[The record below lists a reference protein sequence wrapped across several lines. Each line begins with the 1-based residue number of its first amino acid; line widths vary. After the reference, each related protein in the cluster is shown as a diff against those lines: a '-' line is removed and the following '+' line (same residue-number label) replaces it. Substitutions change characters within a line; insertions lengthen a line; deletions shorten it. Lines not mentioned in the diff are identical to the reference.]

1 LVQAAEKL
9 LEQLEQQRLQ
19 ELLGRIAV
27 QNVPGVGTFLR
38 ISDQ

>member
-19 ELLGRIAV
+19 EFLGRIEV
-27 QNVPGVGTFLR
+27 HNVPGAGTFLR